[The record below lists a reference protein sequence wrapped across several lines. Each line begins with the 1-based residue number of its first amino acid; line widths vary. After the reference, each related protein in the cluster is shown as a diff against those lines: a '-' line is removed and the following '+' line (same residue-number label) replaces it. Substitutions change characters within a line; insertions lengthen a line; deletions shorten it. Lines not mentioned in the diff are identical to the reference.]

1 MSRVGIEAII
11 PNPALKPFEVLVGK
25 WKTHGSHPL
34 MPGVSLHG
42 HTTFEWTEG
51 GSFLIMRSE
60 IDEPGIPSGVAI
72 IGSDDAMKR
81 YFMLYFDERGI
92 SRQYEVSIKNNKFK
106 WWREA
111 PGFSQRMTGTI
122 SSDGKSI
129 VSNGELSK
137 DGKTWDMDL
146 QLDYSRID

>member
-1 MSRVGIEAII
+1 MSRVGHEAII
-11 PNPALKPFEVLVGK
+11 PNPALKPFEALVGK
-25 WKTHGSHPL
+25 WETSGSHPL

-42 HTTFEWTEG
+42 HTTFEWAEG
-51 GSFLIMRSE
+51 GPFLIMRSE

-129 VSNGELSK
+129 VSKGELSK

-146 QLDYSRID
+146 QLEYSRI

>member
-1 MSRVGIEAII
+1 MSRVGHEAII
-11 PNPALKPFEVLVGK
+11 PNPALKPFEALLGK
-25 WKTHGSHPL
+25 WVTSGSHPL

-60 IDEPGIPSGVAI
+60 IDEPGIPSGIAI
-72 IGSDDAMKR
+72 IGSDDVLKQ
-81 YFMLYFDERGI
+81 YYMLYFDERGI
-92 SRQYEVSIKNNKFK
+92 SRQYDVSIKDNKFK
-106 WWREA
+106 WLREA

-129 VSNGELSK
+129 VGKGELSK

-146 QLDYSRID
+146 QLEYSRI